1 MSISGCTN
9 FVDILARTQAF
20 DESSTTH
27 ASQANTV
34 GDRYVEGSD
43 TAVQAQEFYEHRR
56 RDNSGVCSSTK
67 KAKIERPRE
76 DCTTSTGQN
85 LRLGYLRTPRARSV
99 RERQKE
105 MKLELKPR
113 LGGWGKTTTDVG
125 SRTDVFT
132 HPLARNTV
140 LELGAKEIEGNE
152 ESCVL
157 PD

>member
-1 MSISGCTN
+1 MKAPPHTLRRLPPLAIVTLEALILLCKRKNSMSTE
-9 FVDILARTQAF
+9 
-20 DESSTTH
+20 DEI
-27 ASQANTV
+27 
-34 GDRYVEGSD
+34 
-43 TAVQAQEFYEHRR
+43 VQAYARQRR
-56 RDNSGVCSSTK
+56 KPKSRGGG
-67 KAKIERPRE
+67 E

>member
-1 MSISGCTN
+1 M
-9 FVDILARTQAF
+9 
-20 DESSTTH
+20 
-27 ASQANTV
+27 
-34 GDRYVEGSD
+34 
-43 TAVQAQEFYEHRR
+43 
-56 RDNSGVCSSTK
+56 
-67 KAKIERPRE
+67 
-76 DCTTSTGQN
+76 
-85 LRLGYLRTPRARSV
+85 

-140 LELGAKEIEGNE
+140 LELDAKEIEGNE
-152 ESCVL
+152 ESCIL